1 MSDQEREL
9 CHSKTHDCAVVVE
22 HPVWGMGKPLYES
35 HAVPDDN
42 GYVAWYDV
50 EFNHGIE
57 REVPAEDM
65 EIHIMETHN
74 EGIHKNGKKM
84 MNSSKKASFGDPSEV
99 PDPVATGSVAR
110 PQDDNE
116 GDKKPMKMPGTKV
129 GMINAMVNKM
139 ADMKVD
145 ELKAAMGGMYA
156 AMHPEGMHPEGVH
169 KEKVARPQDKS
180 QGDMTPVMQGNSK
193 IKEMKYNSEDV
204 DVGEDIKKIFEG
216 TDLSEEFTE
225 KATTLFEAAVVSK
238 INESV
243 ELLASQAEIALQEQ
257 IDQINEELTEKVDA
271 YLDYVVEE
279 WMEENKLAVERGVK
293 SELVDDFLSGLR
305 NLFAEHYIDIPEEK
319 VDVVEEL
326 TDKVEE
332 LTASLNEEIEK
343 NISLKKEFTGTKRQ
357 QIVSAVSKGL
367 SENQAD
373 KLASLSEGVDYV
385 DEDDFASKLETI
397 KETYFGDKE
406 AFTES
411 TSITGVDEAIDLTEE
426 TDEVTDPTMS
436 AYASVIARQ
445 VTRK

>member
-1 MSDQEREL
+1 MNSDRRKTMSDQEREL

-35 HAVPDDN
+35 HAIPDDN

-50 EFNHGIE
+50 EFDHGIE
-57 REVPAEDM
+57 REVSAEDM
-65 EIHIMETHN
+65 EIHVMEAH
-74 EGIHKNGKKM
+74 GSKPLKA
-84 MNSSKKASFGDPSEV
+84 SKKASFGDPSEV
-99 PDPVATGSVAR
+99 PSPVDTGDTSR
-110 PQDDNE
+110 PQDDKE
-116 GDKKPMKMPGTKV
+116 GDMKPVIQGKSPKTKA
-129 GMINAMVNKM
+129 GMINAMVNAM
-139 ADMKVD
+139 ANMKAD
-145 ELKAAMGGMYA
+145 ELKSSYGNMMSAMT
-156 AMHPEGMHPEGVH
+156 
-169 KEKVARPQDKS
+169 ARPQDKS
-180 QGDMTPVMQGNSK
+180 QGDMSPVMQGNSK
-193 IKEMKYNSEDV
+193 IKEMKYNREDI

-216 TDLSEEFTE
+216 TDLSEEFAE
-225 KATTLFEAAVVSK
+225 QATTLFEAAVVSK

-243 ELLASQAEIALQEQ
+243 ELLASQAEVALQEQ
-257 IDQINEELTEKVDA
+257 MEEMQNELTEKVDA

-326 TDKVEE
+326 STKVES

-343 NISLKKEFTGTKRQ
+343 NIELKKEFHGTKRE
-357 QIVSAVSKGL
+357 QIVSSVSKGL

-385 DEDDFASKLETI
+385 DEDDFTKKLETI
-397 KETYFGDKE
+397 KETYFGDKDV
-406 AFTES
+406 FVES
-411 TSITGVDEAIDLTEE
+411 TSITDVDEPIELTEE
-426 TDEVTDPTMS
+426 TDEVIDPAMS

>member
-35 HAVPDDN
+35 HAIPDDN

-50 EFNHGIE
+50 EFDHGIE
-57 REVPAEDM
+57 REVSAEDM
-65 EIHIMETHN
+65 EIHVMEAH
-74 EGIHKNGKKM
+74 GSKP
-84 MNSSKKASFGDPSEV
+84 MNASKKASFGVDAEV
-99 PDPVATGSVAR
+99 PDPVATGDTSR
-110 PQDDNE
+110 PQDDKE
-116 GDKKPMKMPGTKV
+116 GDMKPVQQGKSPKTKA
-129 GMINAMVNKM
+129 GMINAMVNAM
-139 ADMKVD
+139 ANMKAD
-145 ELKAAMGGMYA
+145 ELKSSYGNMMSAMT
-156 AMHPEGMHPEGVH
+156 
-169 KEKVARPQDKS
+169 ARPQDKS
-180 QGDMTPVMQGNSK
+180 QGDMSPVMQGNSK
-193 IKEMKYNSEDV
+193 IKEMKYNREDI

-216 TDLSEEFTE
+216 TDLSEEFAE
-225 KATTLFEAAVVSK
+225 QATTLFEAAVVSK

-243 ELLASQAEIALQEQ
+243 ELLASQAEVALQEQ
-257 IDQINEELTEKVDA
+257 MEEMQNELTEKVDA

-326 TDKVEE
+326 STKVES

-343 NISLKKEFTGTKRQ
+343 NIELKKEFHGTKRE
-357 QIVSAVSKGL
+357 QIVSSVSKGL

-385 DEDDFASKLETI
+385 DEDDFTKKLETI
-397 KETYFGDKE
+397 KETYFGDKDV
-406 AFTES
+406 FVES
-411 TSITGVDEAIDLTEE
+411 TSITDVDEPIELTEE
-426 TDEVTDPTMS
+426 TDEVIDPAMS

>member
-35 HAVPDDN
+35 HAVPDDS

-50 EFNHGIE
+50 EFDHGIE

-65 EIHIMETHN
+65 EIHVMEAH
-74 EGIHKNGKKM
+74 GAKP
-84 MNSSKKASFGDPSEV
+84 MNASKKASFGDPSEV
-99 PDPVATGSVAR
+99 PDPVNTGDTSR
-110 PQDDNE
+110 PQDDDE

-129 GMINAMVNKM
+129 GMINAMVNAM
-139 ADMKVD
+139 ATMKVD
-145 ELKAAMGGMYA
+145 ELKKNYGSVMSAMTS
-156 AMHPEGMHPEGVH
+156 
-169 KEKVARPQDKS
+169 RPQDKS

-193 IKEMKYNSEDV
+193 IQEMKYNREDI
-204 DVGEDIKKIFEG
+204 DISEDIKKIFEG
-216 TDLSEEFTE
+216 TELSEEFAE
-225 KATTLFEAAVVSK
+225 QATTLFEAAVVSK

-243 ELLASQAEIALQEQ
+243 ELLASQAELALQEQ
-257 IDQINEELTEKVDA
+257 MEEMNKELTEKVDA

-305 NLFAEHYIDIPEEK
+305 NLFAEHYIDIPDEK

-326 TDKVEE
+326 TGKVEE

-406 AFTES
+406 VFAES

-426 TDEVTDPTMS
+426 TDEVIDPAMS

>member
-1 MSDQEREL
+1 MSDQERDL

-35 HAVPDDN
+35 HAIPDDN

-50 EFNHGIE
+50 EFDHGIE
-57 REVPAEDM
+57 REVSAKDM
-65 EIHIMETHN
+65 EIHVMEAHGAKT
-74 EGIHKNGKKM
+74 
-84 MNSSKKASFGDPSEV
+84 MNASKKASFGDPSEV
-99 PDPVATGSVAR
+99 PSPVETGDTSR
-110 PQDDNE
+110 PQDDDE

-129 GMINAMVNKM
+129 GMINAMVNAM
-139 ADMKVD
+139 ATMKVD
-145 ELKAAMGGMYA
+145 ELKKNYGSVMSAMT
-156 AMHPEGMHPEGVH
+156 
-169 KEKVARPQDKS
+169 ARPQDKS
-180 QGDMTPVMQGNSK
+180 QGDMSPVMQGNSK
-193 IKEMKYNSEDV
+193 IKEMKYNREDI
-204 DVGEDIKKIFEG
+204 DVSDDIKKIFEG
-216 TDLSEEFTE
+216 TDLSEEFAE
-225 KATTLFEAAVVSK
+225 QATTLFEAAVVSK

-243 ELLASQAEIALQEQ
+243 ELLASQAELALQEQ
-257 IDQINEELTEKVDA
+257 MDEMNKELTEKVDA

-293 SELVDDFLSGLR
+293 AELVDDFLSGLR

-326 TDKVEE
+326 TGKVEE

-343 NISLKKEFTGTKRQ
+343 NISLKKENTGTKRQ
-357 QIVSAVSKGL
+357 QIVTAVSKGL

-385 DEDDFASKLETI
+385 DEDDFTTKLESI
-397 KETYFGDKE
+397 KETYFGDKDV
-406 AFTES
+406 FVES
-411 TSITGVDEAIDLTEE
+411 TSITDVDEPIDLTEE
-426 TDEVTDPTMS
+426 TDEVIDPAMS

>member
-1 MSDQEREL
+1 MNSDRRKTMSDQERDL

-35 HAVPDDN
+35 HAIPDDN

-50 EFNHGIE
+50 EFDHGIE
-57 REVPAEDM
+57 REVSAEDM
-65 EIHIMETHN
+65 EIHVMEAHGAKT
-74 EGIHKNGKKM
+74 
-84 MNSSKKASFGDPSEV
+84 MNASKKASFGDPSEV
-99 PDPVATGSVAR
+99 PSPVETGDTSR
-110 PQDDNE
+110 PQDDDE

-129 GMINAMVNKM
+129 GMINAMVNAM
-139 ADMKVD
+139 ATMKVD
-145 ELKAAMGGMYA
+145 ELKKNYGSVMSAMT
-156 AMHPEGMHPEGVH
+156 
-169 KEKVARPQDKS
+169 ARPQDKS
-180 QGDMTPVMQGNSK
+180 QGDMSPVMQGNSK
-193 IKEMKYNSEDV
+193 IKEMKYNREDI
-204 DVGEDIKKIFEG
+204 DVSDDIKKIFEG
-216 TDLSEEFTE
+216 TDLSEEFAE
-225 KATTLFEAAVVSK
+225 QATTLFEAAVVSK

-243 ELLASQAEIALQEQ
+243 ELLASQAELALQEQ
-257 IDQINEELTEKVDA
+257 MDEMNKELTEKVDA

-293 SELVDDFLSGLR
+293 AELVDDFLSGLR

-326 TDKVEE
+326 TGKVEE

-343 NISLKKEFTGTKRQ
+343 NISLKKENTGTKRQ
-357 QIVSAVSKGL
+357 QIVTAVSKGL

-385 DEDDFASKLETI
+385 DEDDFTTKLESI
-397 KETYFGDKE
+397 KETYFGDKDV
-406 AFTES
+406 FVES
-411 TSITGVDEAIDLTEE
+411 TSITDVDEPIDLTEE
-426 TDEVTDPTMS
+426 TDEVIDPAMS

>member
-35 HAVPDDN
+35 HAVPDDS

-50 EFNHGIE
+50 EFDHGIE

-65 EIHIMETHN
+65 EIHVMEAH
-74 EGIHKNGKKM
+74 GAKP
-84 MNSSKKASFGDPSEV
+84 MNASKKASFGDPSEV
-99 PDPVATGSVAR
+99 PDPVNTGDTSR
-110 PQDDNE
+110 PQDDDE

-129 GMINAMVNKM
+129 GMINAMVNAM
-139 ADMKVD
+139 ATMKVD
-145 ELKAAMGGMYA
+145 ELKKNYGNVMSAMTS
-156 AMHPEGMHPEGVH
+156 
-169 KEKVARPQDKS
+169 RPQDKS

-193 IKEMKYNSEDV
+193 IQEMKYNREDI
-204 DVGEDIKKIFEG
+204 DISEDIKKIFEG
-216 TDLSEEFTE
+216 TELSEEFAE
-225 KATTLFEAAVVSK
+225 QATTLFEAAVVSK

-243 ELLASQAEIALQEQ
+243 ELLASQAELALQEQ
-257 IDQINEELTEKVDA
+257 MEEMNKELTEKVDA

-305 NLFAEHYIDIPEEK
+305 NLFAEHYIDIPDEK

-326 TDKVEE
+326 TGKVEE

-385 DEDDFASKLETI
+385 DEEDFASKLETI

-406 AFTES
+406 VFAES

-426 TDEVTDPTMS
+426 TDEVIDPAMS

>member
-35 HAVPDDN
+35 HAVPDDS

-50 EFNHGIE
+50 EFDHGIE

-65 EIHIMETHN
+65 EIHVMEAH
-74 EGIHKNGKKM
+74 GAKP
-84 MNSSKKASFGDPSEV
+84 MNASKKASFGDPSEV
-99 PDPVATGSVAR
+99 PDPVNTGDTSR
-110 PQDDNE
+110 PQDDDE

-129 GMINAMVNKM
+129 GMINAMVNAM
-139 ADMKVD
+139 ATMKVD
-145 ELKAAMGGMYA
+145 ELKKNYGNVMSAMTS
-156 AMHPEGMHPEGVH
+156 
-169 KEKVARPQDKS
+169 RPQDKS

-193 IKEMKYNSEDV
+193 IQEMKYNREDI
-204 DVGEDIKKIFEG
+204 DISEDIKKIFEG
-216 TDLSEEFTE
+216 TELSEEFAE
-225 KATTLFEAAVVSK
+225 QATTLFEAAVVSK

-243 ELLASQAEIALQEQ
+243 ELLASQAELALQEQ
-257 IDQINEELTEKVDA
+257 MEEMNKELTEKVDA

-305 NLFAEHYIDIPEEK
+305 NLFAEHYIDIPDEK

-326 TDKVEE
+326 TGKVEE

-406 AFTES
+406 VFAES

-426 TDEVTDPTMS
+426 TDEVIDPAMS